1 MLKRINVMGQLT
13 QPDIMGT
20 FLEVYLRIGFERM
33 SILPLPI
40 EEQVDEIISELDH
53 IFEPNEDARL
63 AATGRQILI
72 VQTSQFFTAGHATSG
87 VAGSQAYIRLL
98 GSPSPSSEVTNG
110 YIRFVEPEEIR
121 TPTYTSERKQINI
134 WVNKEYLPMTLAQMQ
149 HSQRYLWIGFFGA
162 HTYGDLHSSP

>member
-1 MLKRINVMGQLT
+1 
-13 QPDIMGT
+13 
-20 FLEVYLRIGFERM
+20 M

-53 IFEPNEDARL
+53 IFEPEKSARL

-87 VAGSQAYIRLL
+87 AAGSQAYIRLL
-98 GSPSPSSEVTNG
+98 GAPSPSSEVTNG
-110 YIRFVEPEEIR
+110 YIRFVRPQEIR

-134 WVNKEYLPMTLAQMQ
+134 WVVQVYLPMTLAQMQ
-149 HSQRYLWIGFFGA
+149 HSQRYLWVGFFGA